1 MLIYHV
7 AKKSCDLRVTF
18 VNETCT
24 NKQLFF
30 FFPWKEERLRKDNIN
45 DRKHKVE
52 EGVCLLLVKY
62 DEV

>member
-30 FFPWKEERLRKDNIN
+30 FSVEGGETKKRQ
-45 DRKHKVE
+45 HK
-52 EGVCLLLVKY
+52 
-62 DEV
+62 

>member
-1 MLIYHV
+1 MLIYRV

-18 VNETCT
+18 VNETYT
-24 NKQLFF
+24 NKHF
-30 FFPWKEERLRKDNIN
+30 FFPWKEERLRKGNKSDW
-45 DRKHKVE
+45 KHEVE